1 MKKHLK
7 RLLNLPERS
16 FFLFGPRGTG
26 KSTWL
31 RDVLP
36 GAVYLDLLDTSLYF
50 ELSRTPGRL
59 ESMAGKLPEDSWIVL
74 DEIQKIPIL
83 LNEVHRLMEDRR
95 WRFAMSGS
103 SARKL
108 RRGGVNLLGG
118 RAVTRELEPFSCH
131 ELGSL
136 FDLDFSV
143 QWGMLPIVQLT
154 KKNAADILSAYVNT
168 YIKEEIKEEGIV
180 RSLHPFLRF
189 LAIAGQL
196 NGQVI
201 NAQNIARESSVPRST
216 VEVYFS
222 ILTDTLL
229 GHFLPAYRPGAK
241 VREQAHRKFYW
252 FDPGVARGAAGL
264 LSDPADRVWKGL
276 ALETLVYHELRAY
289 NHTKNRNREISYYQ
303 ASGGSEIDFV
313 VETRKRQF
321 SQSPHVICIEV
332 KMAET
337 WDRKWEQPM
346 RSLSG
351 AADKVVVDRML
362 GVYTG
367 KRAYHFDGVDV
378 FPCEEFFERLHGG
391 EFF

>member
-1 MKKHLK
+1 MKKKHLK
-7 RLLNLPERS
+7 HLLNLPEQS
-16 FFLFGPRGTG
+16 FFLFDPRGTG

-36 GAVYLDLLDTSLYF
+36 GAVFLDLLDTSLYL
-50 ELSRTPGRL
+50 ELSRMPGRL
-59 ESMAGKLPEDSWIVL
+59 EAIAGRLPEDSWIVI

-83 LNEVHRLMEDRR
+83 LNEVHRLMEERR

-118 RAVTRELEPFSCH
+118 RAVTRELEPFSWK

-136 FDLDFSV
+136 FDLDFSL
-143 QWGMLPIVQLT
+143 QWGMLPVVQMT
-154 KKNAADILSAYVNT
+154 KESAADILSAYVNT

-201 NAQNIARESSVPRST
+201 NAQNISREASVPRST

-222 ILTDTLL
+222 ILTDTFL

-264 LSDPADRVWKGL
+264 LSDPADRIWKGL
-276 ALETLVYHELRAY
+276 ALETLVYHELRVY
-289 NHTKNRNREISYYQ
+289 NHTRNREIFYYQ
-303 ASGGSEIDFV
+303 TSGGSEIDFII
-313 VETRKRQF
+313 ETRKRQF
-321 SQSPHVICIEV
+321 SQRPHVVCVEV

-346 RSLSG
+346 RSLSSAG
-351 AADKVVVDRML
+351 DRVIVDRML
-362 GVYTG
+362 GVYNG
-367 KRAYHFDGVDV
+367 KRTYHFDGVDV
-378 FPCEEFFERLHGG
+378 LPCEEFFTHLHSG
-391 EFF
+391 EIF